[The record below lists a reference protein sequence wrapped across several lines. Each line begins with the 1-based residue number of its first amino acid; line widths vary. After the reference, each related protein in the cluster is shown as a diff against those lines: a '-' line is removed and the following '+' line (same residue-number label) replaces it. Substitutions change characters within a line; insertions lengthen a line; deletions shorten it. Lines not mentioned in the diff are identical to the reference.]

1 MSKTRILIVDDSKLV
16 QEVLTA
22 VLKSDDDLDVA
33 GAADNGQQA
42 IEMVETLKPDLVT
55 MDISMPVLDGLKAIS
70 NIMAS
75 NPVPILV
82 ISDIQDSHVAFIALK
97 RGALEVLSKSELQP
111 EKSEELIRKIKLLS
125 KVKVIR
131 HIGGKLLDEA
141 LKESNT
147 SKEADH
153 GYDRVV
159 AIASSTGGPRA
170 LATILEDLPADF
182 PYPILIAQH
191 IDQGFI
197 EGLVDFTNSVCSLKV
212 KRGEHGESIAPGTV
226 YISPADRH
234 MEINTRGKIVFVER
248 ETKDIYHPS
257 CNRLL
262 SSIGKVFKE
271 KGVGIIL
278 TGMGDDG
285 AKGITCIKE
294 HGGITLAQD
303 EESSIVYGMPRVAV
317 ESGNVD
323 DVLPL
328 NEIGSYL
335 TRLVKNEGRP
345 LKKPVK
351 NIRRIH

>member
-1 MSKTRILIVDDSKLV
+1 MSKTRVLIVDDSKLV

-22 VLKSDDDLDVA
+22 VLKSDSDLDVV
-33 GAADNGQQA
+33 GLADNGQQA
-42 IEMVETLKPDLVT
+42 IERVETLKPDLVT

-70 NIMAS
+70 NIMAT

-97 RGALEVLSKSELQP
+97 RGALEVISKSDLQP
-111 EKSEELIRKIKLLS
+111 EKSGELIRKIKLLA

-131 HIGGKLLDEA
+131 HIRGNLLDEA
-141 LKESNT
+141 KQLDT
-147 SKEADH
+147 SKETDH
-153 GYDRVV
+153 GLERVV

-170 LATILEDLPADF
+170 LATILAALPADF

-197 EGLVDFTNSVCSLKV
+197 EGLVDFINSVCSLKV
-212 KRGEHGESIAPGTV
+212 KQGEHGERIIPGTV

-234 MEINTRGKIVFVER
+234 MEINTRGRISFIQR
-248 ETKDIYHPS
+248 EPRDIYHPS

-262 SSIGKVFKE
+262 ASIGNVFKG
-271 KGVGIIL
+271 KGVGVIL

-294 HGGITLAQD
+294 NGGITLAQD

-323 DVLPL
+323 DILSL

-335 TRLVKNEGRP
+335 TRLVENEGRP
-345 LKKPVK
+345 LRNLVK